1 MRIMTDL
8 DSYQPGCI
16 LKFTG
21 QVNTDCNEGAVITY
35 SAFFMNF
42 LDEPDKF
49 WLLGVYAEELNEVV
63 ALTAIDEYLSDA
75 FYDAGINLAVDSST
89 L

>member
-1 MRIMTDL
+1 
-8 DSYQPGCI
+8 
-16 LKFTG
+16 
-21 QVNTDCNEGAVITY
+21 
-35 SAFFMNF
+35 MNF

-49 WLLGVYAEELNEVV
+49 WLLGVCAEELNEVV